1 MSDRSTVEI
10 RVVEPEE
17 FITLGVSDYAFGKTP
32 SKPDLDK
39 ARERLKYFANS
50 TGLAVVDG
58 GKPQASCAVHAMSE
72 NVRGKVFPMAGIG
85 GVGSM
90 PAGRRQGHVR
100 NMIVRSF
107 ELMHE
112 KGEPVATLYP
122 FRDSFYERLGYA
134 EFAKNRF
141 VTLKP
146 EHLGPLARMSLPGSV
161 EQLGIEECF
170 DEWWAF
176 AEKFQAHVHG
186 FALFERAKAVEWRDK
201 NESWVALV
209 RENGEV
215 TGAMTFEITGY
226 TETLKADTFYATTAA
241 ARYQLLAWIGRHVD
255 QVSEAVI
262 ELGPEEYPELWY
274 RDLVA
279 QSSTVYKDA
288 WPAPMGRVISV
299 TGISGID
306 AGAEADIAF
315 TLVDDQCP
323 WNNGVWTLWGE
334 GGVLSVREG
343 GDPACHLTIQGLSA
357 LVWSGM
363 DPATFPFRSWG
374 DPDPAAQVTLQS
386 LFPKIFPVLHEKF

>member
-1 MSDRSTVEI
+1 MSDRSAAEI
-10 RVVEPEE
+10 RIVEPEE
-17 FITLGVSDYAFGKTP
+17 FITLGVSHYAFGKTP
-32 SKPDLDK
+32 SKPDLEK
-39 ARERLKYFANS
+39 ARERLKYFGGS
-50 TGLAVVDG
+50 TGLAVFDG
-58 GKPQASCAVHAMSE
+58 GKAQASCALHAMTE
-72 NVRGKVFPMAGIG
+72 NVRGKVLPMGGIG
-85 GVGSM
+85 GVGSL

-100 NMIVRSF
+100 NMMARSF
-107 ELMHE
+107 ELMRD

-146 EHLGPLARMSLPGSV
+146 EHLAPLMRTSLPGSV

-176 AEKFQAHVHG
+176 AETLQTRMHG
-186 FALFERAKAVEWRDK
+186 FALVERAKAVEWRDK

-209 RENGEV
+209 REDGEV

-226 TETLKADTFYATTAA
+226 TETLKADTFYYTTAA

-274 RDLVA
+274 RDLVS

-299 TGISGID
+299 AGISGIV
-306 AGAEADIAF
+306 AGAEAAIAV

-323 WNNGVWTLWGE
+323 WNNGGWTLSGE
-334 GGVLSVREG
+334 NGVLQVREG
-343 GDPACHLTIQGLSA
+343 GDPVCHLTIQGLSA
-357 LVWSGM
+357 LVWSGI
-363 DPATFPFRSWG
+363 DPATFPFRGWG
-374 DPDPAAQVTLQS
+374 DPDPAAQATLS
-386 LFPKIFPVLHEKF
+386 ALFPKVFPVLNEKF